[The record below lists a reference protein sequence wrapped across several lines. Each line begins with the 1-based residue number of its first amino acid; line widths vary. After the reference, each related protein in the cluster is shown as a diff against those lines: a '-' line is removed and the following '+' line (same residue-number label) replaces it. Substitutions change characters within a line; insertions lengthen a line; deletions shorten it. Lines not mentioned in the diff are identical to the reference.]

1 MKHHGT
7 DTCVMREDHV
17 GKPADHG
24 LMCEECRAE
33 DRAMT
38 DDIRKIV
45 WSFDMHVCVGCRGK
59 HSYAIGHV
67 LVDDVNP
74 DGDFVLQCTNCGA
87 TEGPFAGPRAQGGR
101 FVMDNGLVLVIAP
114 IGIWLWRKEIV
125 NLVSDCIA
133 EGIRKSKE
141 RRP

>member
-38 DDIRKIV
+38 DGCDLIV
-45 WSFDMHVCVGCRGK
+45 EYVRATDELERAPTHNGPAFDAAMARYK
-59 HSYAIGHV
+59 AAEAA
-67 LVDDVNP
+67 LR
-74 DGDFVLQCTNCGA
+74 A
-87 TEGPFAGPRAQGGR
+87 RAG
-101 FVMDNGLVLVIAP
+101 GL
-114 IGIWLWRKEIV
+114 
-125 NLVSDCIA
+125 
-133 EGIRKSKE
+133 
-141 RRP
+141 